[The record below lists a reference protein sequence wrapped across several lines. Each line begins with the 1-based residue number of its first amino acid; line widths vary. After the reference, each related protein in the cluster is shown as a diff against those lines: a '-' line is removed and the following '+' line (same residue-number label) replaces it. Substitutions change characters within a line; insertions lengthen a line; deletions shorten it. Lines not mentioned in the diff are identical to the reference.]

1 MANRVMLCAIAK
13 DEGAYL
19 ADWVFHHRH
28 FGFDAIR
35 VYVNR
40 TEDSSVGLLQAIGAI
55 DPAVDFRVVDELYE
69 FSVRRQRHFQREAY
83 QRLAREA
90 TERGFS
96 HVAFFDLDEYWTP
109 ADLSTSIHAF
119 LPDDDAVNVVSFSW
133 ALDVPG
139 PERVE
144 FAPPMAPAVDIQLDP
159 HVKSVVRLDD
169 RVERFR
175 THTAR
180 TTSGTRLL
188 VRDPLPIRDERA
200 QQWGSFLAAEDH
212 QLRTSTIPEAF
223 LLHAIYRSE
232 VEYVASLIKASGAK
246 GRHQTAEF
254 LGRYKAGRGGYR
266 RGPGPVLRVL
276 FPVEAFAQ
284 YEQERQRFR
293 AALGADALVAE
304 SEQLVRRRA
313 QMVISEAAEDPEVMR
328 YLRGPLRGV
337 SAPELDRIYPD
348 RDVWDD

>member
-35 VYVNR
+35 VYINR
-40 TEDSSVGLLQAIGAI
+40 TQDHSVELMEAIQAI

-83 QRLAREA
+83 QRLARGA
-90 TERGFS
+90 AKLGYS

-109 ADLSTSIHAF
+109 SDLSTPIHQFIPAD
-119 LPDDDAVNVVSFSW
+119 PAVNVVSFSW
-133 ALDVPG
+133 ALDVPDTG
-139 PERVE
+139 RTE
-144 FAPPMAPAVDIQLDP
+144 FAPALAPAVDIQLDP
-159 HVKSVVRLDD
+159 HVKSVVRLDE

-180 TTSGTRLL
+180 TSSGIRLL

-200 QQWGSFLAAEDH
+200 QQWGSLLAPEDH
-212 QLRTSTIPEAF
+212 QERVSTIPEAF

-232 VEYVASLIKASGAK
+232 VEYVASLVKASGAK
-246 GRHQTAEF
+246 GRHQAAEYM
-254 LGRYKAGRGGYR
+254 GRYKSGRGGYR
-266 RGPGPVLRVL
+266 AGSAPILRVV
-276 FPVEAFAQ
+276 FPADAFSR
-284 YEQERQRFR
+284 YERARKRFR
-293 AALGADALVAE
+293 TSVGADHLVAE
-304 SEQLVRRRA
+304 SEQLVRSRA
-313 QMVISEAAEDPEVMR
+313 ATVIREAVDDPEVMR
-328 YLRGPLRGV
+328 HLRGPLRGV
-337 SAPELDRIYPD
+337 TAPELDHTYPG
-348 RDVWDD
+348 WDGRVD